1 MLSFCQLQIL
11 LAQLKAQVKTYLNSL
26 DVKLVRF
33 SFLLLIFHFVGVN
46 GGVSFFIF
54 VVFMLQIEIPWN
66 PDNTDASPSK
76 IYAIRSSTLSGCTCD
91 ETGSQK
97 KTRGHMFYRLR
108 LPRTF

>member
-33 SFLLLIFHFVGVN
+33 SFLLLIFHFDVN
-46 GGVSFFIF
+46 GGISFFIF